1 MREKLAK
8 IPGIQVVMAQPISDR
23 VDEMVT
29 GVRSDIA
36 VKVFGDDLDQLK
48 TTAEAIARVGR
59 GMQGA
64 EDIRIEKIS
73 GQQYLSV
80 DIDRQ
85 AVARYGLNVTD
96 VNDLIETAIG
106 GKAATEIFEG
116 ERRFPPWS
124 ACPPRTAPASSRSP
138 ICWSPRPEAPPCVWP
153 MWRISRWSMGPRRSA
168 GKAASAASSSA

>member
-1 MREKLAK
+1 
-8 IPGIQVVMAQPISDR
+8 
-23 VDEMVT
+23 
-29 GVRSDIA
+29 
-36 VKVFGDDLDQLK
+36 
-48 TTAEAIARVGR
+48 
-59 GMQGA
+59 MQGA

-116 ERRFPPWS
+116 ERRFP
-124 ACPPRTAPASSRSP
+124 AVVRLPAEDRSSIQS
-138 ICWSPRPEAPPCVWP
+138 
-153 MWRISRWSMGPRRSA
+153 ISDLLVSTPGGAAVRLADVADIKVVDGPRRSA